1 MNKMKRWLV
10 VTLSLVLLAGSISMS
25 AEAAESIYPAVHH
38 TYTTTED
45 FAEDVWEVIQR
56 GAYLGTGTCSI
67 SRRDSTHIDISGAT
81 TATQV
86 CDEVEL
92 WLAVERSTSYATG
105 YSTYRSYSY
114 SAEDVYQLGKEIS
127 NIKVDKGYYYRVTAV
142 HHVTHNGITETT
154 DSVTNPIDYR

>member
-1 MNKMKRWLV
+1 MKLKRWLV

-25 AEAAESIYPAVHH
+25 AEAAESVYPAVYH
-38 TYTTTED
+38 THTTTED
-45 FAEDVWEVIQR
+45 FAENVWEVIQR
-56 GAYLGTGTCSI
+56 GAYLGSGGCTI
-67 SRRDSTHIDISGAT
+67 SRRDSTHIDISGDT

-92 WLAVERSTSYATG
+92 WLFVERSTSYATG

-114 SAEDVYQLGKEIS
+114 SSEDAYQLVKGIS
-127 NIKVDKGYYYRVTAV
+127 NIKVDRGYYYRVKAV
-142 HHVTHNGITETT
+142 HHVTHNGVLETT

>member
-1 MNKMKRWLV
+1 MKKMKRWLV

-38 TYTTTED
+38 TRTTTED
-45 FAEDVWEVIQR
+45 FAEDVWDAIQR
-56 GAYLGTGTCSI
+56 GAYLASGGCTI
-67 SRRDSTHIDISGAT
+67 SRRDSTHIDISGDT
-81 TATQV
+81 TATRT

-142 HHVTHNGITETT
+142 HHVTHNGVLETT
-154 DSVTNPIDYR
+154 NSVTDPIDYR